1 MDQYQKAHEKTRVD
15 ATLTA
20 LKKNGFNAEFFA
32 TGKEAAD
39 FVLKQ
44 AGEYQ
49 TVGIAGT
56 LTVRDLGLS
65 ESLAQ
70 AGKTV
75 YDNWKLKPG
84 SPEELAC
91 RRQQLLA
98 DLFLA
103 SSNAITMTGEI
114 VNKDGCGNRINAM
127 TFGPKKV
134 MLLVG
139 VNKIVPDVDA
149 ALDRVEQISAPIR
162 ATGLNRKTPC
172 VKSGYC
178 MDCDSPDRI
187 CNITSIIHK
196 KPIFT
201 DLTVVIVG
209 EELGY

>member
-1 MDQYQKAHEKTRVD
+1 MDQYCKARERIRVD
-15 ATLTA
+15 TTLKA
-20 LKKNGFNAEFFA
+20 LKKKGFKAEFFA
-32 TGKEAAD
+32 TGREAAD
-39 FVLKQ
+39 FVMKQ
-44 AGEYQ
+44 AAECQ

-65 ESLAQ
+65 ESLEQ

-75 YDNWKLKPG
+75 YDNWKLKQG

-91 RRQQLLA
+91 RRHQLLA

-103 SSNAITMTGEI
+103 SSNALTMTGEI

-139 VNKIVPDVDA
+139 VNKIVADVDA
-149 ALDRVEQISAPIR
+149 ALDRVEQIAGPTR
-162 ATGLNRKTPC
+162 AMGLNRKTPC

-187 CNITSIIHK
+187 CNITSIIHR

-201 DLTVVIVG
+201 DLTVVIIG

>member
-15 ATLTA
+15 ATLAA

-44 AGEYQ
+44 AGECQ

-56 LTVRDLGLS
+56 KTVRDLGLS
-65 ESLAQ
+65 ESLEQ
-70 AGKTV
+70 AGKIV
-75 YDNWKLKPG
+75 YDNWRLKAG

-103 SSNAITMTGEI
+103 SSNALTMTGEI

-139 VNKIVPDVDA
+139 INKIVPDLDA
-149 ALDRVEQISAPIR
+149 ALDRVEQISAPMR
-162 ATGLNRKTPC
+162 AMGLNRKTPC